1 VVRRRRIAGLFAFEE
16 DAMNTACDLAGE
28 TVESNWRPVHLRYC
42 GRCGALCV
50 LPEEG
55 FDSFCPA
62 CARALHWL
70 YGEVGNAARKR

>member
-1 VVRRRRIAGLFAFEE
+1 
-16 DAMNTACDLAGE
+16 MNTARDLPGE
-28 TVESNWRPVHLRYC
+28 AREPGWRPVQLRYC

-55 FDSFCPA
+55 FGSFCPA

-70 YGEVGNAARKR
+70 YGEVGYAARKP